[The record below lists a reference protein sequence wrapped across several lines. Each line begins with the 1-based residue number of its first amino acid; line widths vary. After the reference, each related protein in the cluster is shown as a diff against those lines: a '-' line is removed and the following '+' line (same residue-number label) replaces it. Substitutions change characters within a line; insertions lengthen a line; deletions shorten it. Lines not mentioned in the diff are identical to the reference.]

1 MKNRKNILQYCKLA
15 KQEIKNNPF
24 VSCYFSDVTFK
35 THVSLRRSLI
45 INLIYIILNAISAV
59 VYQTHW
65 FAIFAIYYLILA
77 LMRFLLIRYEGRHAI
92 GSDYIGELK
101 RARLCAYIL
110 MTVNLALTGAVLM
123 MLFMDRRFDYQGY
136 LIYAV
141 ALYTFYSTTT
151 AIIGIIKYR
160 KYNSPI
166 MSVSKIIHLAAALVS
181 MLFLETAMFAQFGSA
196 TPKETQNLFIMLTGG
211 GISII
216 VVVLSV
222 YTIVHSSQK
231 IRSLERSPR

>member
-15 KQEIKNNPF
+15 KQEIRNNPF
-24 VSCYFSDVTFK
+24 VTRYFSDVTFK

-45 INLIYIILNAISAV
+45 INLIYIILNAISAI

-92 GSDYIGELK
+92 GSDHIGELK

-123 MLFMDRRFDYQGY
+123 MLFMDRRFEYQGY

-181 MLFLETAMFAQFGSA
+181 MLFLETAMFAQFGA
-196 TPKETQNLFIMLTGG
+196 NTPKETQNLFIMLTGG

-222 YTIVHSSQK
+222 YTIVHSSK
-231 IRSLERSPR
+231 EIKNLKRSIP

>member
-15 KQEIKNNPF
+15 KQEIRNNPF
-24 VSCYFSDVTFK
+24 VTSYFSDVTFK

-45 INLIYIILNAISAV
+45 INLIYIILNAISAII
-59 VYQTHW
+59 YQTHW

-77 LMRFLLIRYEGRHAI
+77 LMRFLLIRYEGHHAI

-123 MLFMDRRFDYQGY
+123 MLFMDRIFEYQGY

-166 MSVSKIIHLAAALVS
+166 MSVSKTIHLASALVS
-181 MLFLETAMFAQFGSA
+181 MLFLETAMFAQFGDN

-216 VVVLSV
+216 VVVMSI
-222 YTIVHSSQK
+222 YTIVHSYK
-231 IRSLERSPR
+231 ELKNLKRSTP